1 MARLLFRGKR
11 FSAAASLA
19 TRLLQLS
26 SGRLPPKVDQAK
38 PSEISKLQEARA
50 KVPSTFQEDLSW
62 LPLPPEAPGIQSAS
76 PPVEGAVCL
85 PGVVVE
91 LLVLL
96 ADVHVSMGQPTKALC
111 LCKWARHYAKEA
123 HVDGEVAFADA
134 SLLASQI
141 VAECPVLLKLAQVDD
156 GKVQLCQADVFEV
169 HHSTDAPE
177 ADAAAQWGLISGLR
191 TDALKQA
198 EMHLQK
204 NFLSELGFSGK
215 PDARARNSPATEGL
229 SDIPVGKKDNRRVG
243 QALAGA
249 QDLPG
254 APLWQPA
261 TMPKLH
267 HLDSRME
274 RSPGED
280 STCKDHRNL
289 FNNWNQRRAALLL
302 GLAEA
307 FKHQPGK
314 TAEYYN
320 LVALAGQQLRW
331 LGEPSPPLCAR
342 VWLHQLH
349 VYRLQQEMQLGSRR
363 IPESNDTS
371 GVEAA
376 AAADGLAT
384 QQFLR
389 YFQIVVKVA
398 AFIDRYCGS
407 DLYLHRT
414 LFSEA
419 LLLSIQML
427 ALSKLLVSQMQPP
440 SPADD
445 SNEQADENML
455 KRVAFQGAQ
464 LCMLALFQIEQ
475 QRQLTPYQLK
485 GADLD
490 ATLHALRCLKPLIRL
505 FLATRSSYFDGGAS
519 DDSFGEGKE
528 SHCSE
533 LRAYPST
540 KHAPALWLST

>member
-1 MARLLFRGKR
+1 MARLLFRCKR
-11 FSAAASLA
+11 FSVAASLA

-26 SGRLPPKVDQAK
+26 SGRVLPKLDQAK
-38 PSEISKLQEARA
+38 PSEISKLQEAKA

-96 ADVHVSMGQPTKALC
+96 AGVHISMGQPTKALC

-198 EMHLQK
+198 EMHLQQK
-204 NFLSELGFSGK
+204 SLSELGFSGK
-215 PDARARNSPATEGL
+215 PDARARNSPPTEGL
-229 SDIPVGKKDNRRVG
+229 SDIPVGKKDNGRVG
-243 QALAGA
+243 PTRASA

-261 TMPKLH
+261 TIPKLH
-267 HLDSRME
+267 HLDFKME
-274 RSPGED
+274 RPPGED

-307 FKHQPGK
+307 FNHQPGK
-314 TAEYYN
+314 TAEYYK

-331 LGEPSPPLCAR
+331 LGEPSPPLCAQ

-363 IPESNDTS
+363 IPESNDT
-371 GVEAA
+371 GRVEAA

-389 YFQIVVKVA
+389 YFQIVVRVA

-419 LLLSIQML
+419 LLLSVQML
-427 ALSKLLVSQMQPP
+427 ALSKRLVSQMQPQ

-445 SNEQADENML
+445 SSEQANEAML

-464 LCMLALFQIEQ
+464 LCMLALFQTEQ

-490 ATLHALRCLKPLIRL
+490 ATLHALRCLKPLVRL
-505 FLATRSSYFDGGAS
+505 FLAMRSSYFDGGAS
-519 DDSFGEGKE
+519 DENFGEGNA

-533 LRAYPST
+533 FRAYPT
-540 KHAPALWLST
+540 AKHAPKLWLST